1 REVEQGR
8 AGRQHRDEITEALVL
23 QLLVSSSRRED
34 HCREVCNEAGARGF
48 SACGLRKAS
57 MTRLAK
63 AGCSVHEIQAFSGH
77 KTLSEIAHYTSSVE
91 QAALARK
98 AMAKTPTKLSK
109 NAKMRAKTT
118 AENLDGGNFWR
129 INSLFAPPGDPL
141 DRRSRPGN
149 LGRTC
154 RRFARSL
161 RRRRQNDLACLV
173 LLRHK
178 R

>member
-1 REVEQGR
+1 
-8 AGRQHRDEITEALVL
+8 L

-34 HCREVCNEAGARGF
+34 SRREVCNKVGVRGF
-48 SACGLRKAS
+48 SARGLRKAS

-109 NAKMRAKTT
+109 PVGHIVKKRENACK
-118 AENLDGGNFWR
+118 NNG
-129 INSLFAPPGDPL
+129 
-141 DRRSRPGN
+141 
-149 LGRTC
+149 
-154 RRFARSL
+154 
-161 RRRRQNDLACLV
+161 
-173 LLRHK
+173 
-178 R
+178 